1 MAFSSGGGGVRS
13 EINITPL
20 VDVVLVLLIIFMV
33 ATPILQMGL
42 DVEVPP
48 KVEIT
53 GAPPPS
59 EQNQLVITVKHDGI
73 YLNSNK
79 MATPQDLANAIGA
92 QMRGRATADKVVF
105 INSEDQI
112 PFDQAVVATASFF
125 SSRSSSSRKRSRSS
139 PPASARSGCSILPSP
154 TVSNAGSRSC
164 SSPRDTGSSR
174 SSRTRTTARSKPSA
188 VSPSPMRFSSS

>member
-59 EQNQLVITVKHDGI
+59 EQNQLVITIKHDGI
-73 YLNSNK
+73 YLNAQK
-79 MATPQDLANAIGA
+79 MASPKALADAIGA
-92 QMRGRATADKVVF
+92 QMRGRMAGDKVVF
-105 INSEDQI
+105 INSEDQL
-112 PFDQAVVATASFF
+112 PFDQAVMAMDAAHEGGAMKIGFLTDA
-125 SSRSSSSRKRSRSS
+125 
-139 PPASARSGCSILPSP
+139 PH
-154 TVSNAGSRSC
+154 
-164 SSPRDTGSSR
+164 
-174 SSRTRTTARSKPSA
+174 
-188 VSPSPMRFSSS
+188 

>member
-1 MAFSSGGGGVRS
+1 MGFGGSSAGSGVRS

-73 YLNSNK
+73 YLNATK

-92 QMRGRATADKVVF
+92 QMRGRAPADKVVF

-112 PFDQAVVATASFF
+112 AFDQSVIAMDAAHQGGAIKIGFLTDA
-125 SSRSSSSRKRSRSS
+125 
-139 PPASARSGCSILPSP
+139 
-154 TVSNAGSRSC
+154 
-164 SSPRDTGSSR
+164 PR
-174 SSRTRTTARSKPSA
+174 
-188 VSPSPMRFSSS
+188 

>member
-1 MAFSSGGGGVRS
+1 MSMGGGGGTGVKS

-59 EQNQLVITVKHDGI
+59 EQNQLVITVKSDGV
-73 YLNSNK
+73 YLNTQRMN
-79 MATPQDLANAIGA
+79 TPKDLANAIGA
-92 QMRGRATADKVVF
+92 QMRGRPLADKVVF

-112 PFDQAVVATASFF
+112 PFDRSVEAMDAAHEGGAVKIGFLTDAP
-125 SSRSSSSRKRSRSS
+125 KQ
-139 PPASARSGCSILPSP
+139 
-154 TVSNAGSRSC
+154 
-164 SSPRDTGSSR
+164 
-174 SSRTRTTARSKPSA
+174 
-188 VSPSPMRFSSS
+188 